1 MKKRTV
7 KQILTIEKKS
17 IEENINRRVLQA
29 VEKAAEIISKRKKG
43 RVAVMGIGKS
53 GLVARKIASTL
64 SSTGTPSFFTHPG
77 EALHGDIGMLT
88 KEDTI
93 LVLSLSGELEELSGL
108 FPSIKKMK
116 IPLISI
122 TGRENSHL
130 AKISDYVIPIKITQQ
145 ACPFNL
151 APTSSTTVMMVIGDA
166 IAILLMQKKNLTK
179 DKLALLHPGGV
190 LGKKLTMQVK
200 DIMRKGRNNPKISK
214 NAFVK
219 DALLEMTRT
228 RLGAVSIVDKNGKL
242 IGFFTDGDL
251 RREIQ
256 KNPSI
261 LSNRISRVMTKKPF
275 SITEDTPAWKAA
287 QIISRRNF
295 DNIPV
300 VSNCGKVVGIIDE
313 RDLLTEGLI
322 D

>member
-1 MKKRTV
+1 
-7 KQILTIEKKS
+7 
-17 IEENINRRVLQA
+17 
-29 VEKAAEIISKRKKG
+29 
-43 RVAVMGIGKS
+43 
-53 GLVARKIASTL
+53 
-64 SSTGTPSFFTHPG
+64 
-77 EALHGDIGMLT
+77 
-88 KEDTI
+88 
-93 LVLSLSGELEELSGL
+93 
-108 FPSIKKMK
+108 MK

-130 AKISDYVIPIKITQQ
+130 AKISDCVIPIKITRQ
-145 ACPFNL
+145 ACPYNI

-190 LGKKLTMQVK
+190 LGKKLTMSVK
-200 DIMRKGRNNPKISK
+200 DIMRKGKANPKIPET
-214 NAFVK
+214 ALVK

-228 RLGAVSIVDKNGKL
+228 RLGAVSVVDKKGK
-242 IGFFTDGDL
+242 IAGFFTDGDL

-256 KNPSI
+256 KNPKI
-261 LSNRISRVMTKKPF
+261 LSEKISGVMTKKPF
-275 SITEDTPAWKAA
+275 TITEETPAWEAA
-287 QIISRRNF
+287 QIISKRNF

-313 RDLLTEGLI
+313 RDLLAEGLI